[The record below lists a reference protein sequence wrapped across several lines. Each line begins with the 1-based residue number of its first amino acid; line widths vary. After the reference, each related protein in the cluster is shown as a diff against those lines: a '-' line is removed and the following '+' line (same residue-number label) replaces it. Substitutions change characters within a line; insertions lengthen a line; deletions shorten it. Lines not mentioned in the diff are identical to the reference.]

1 MKKLFYLVFFA
12 FMLSCAPKIVVND
25 NIFDGDSM
33 FNSMKG
39 TYSKAQ
45 FDSMCVTDTL
55 PIDLLEWE
63 MMRLKEYESGEK
75 VVLYSIYRKNVVY
88 RIERISNDSIKITK
102 RQVK

>member
-1 MKKLFYLVFFA
+1 MKKLFYLVFFT
-12 FMLSCAPKIVVND
+12 FLISCAPKIVVND

-45 FDSMCVTDTL
+45 FDSMCVADTL

-63 MMRLKEYESGEK
+63 TMWLKEYETGSK
-75 VVLYSIYRKNVVY
+75 VVLYSIYKKNVVY
-88 RIERISNDSIKITK
+88 RVEKTENDSIKITK

>member
-1 MKKLFYLVFFA
+1 MKKLFYLVFFT
-12 FMLSCAPKIVVND
+12 FLISCAPKIVVND

-88 RIERISNDSIKITK
+88 RVERTSNDSIKITK

>member
-12 FMLSCAPKIVVND
+12 FLLSCTPKIVVND
-25 NIFDGDSM
+25 NIFEGESM

-39 TYSKAQ
+39 VYSKAQ
-45 FDSMCVTDTL
+45 FDSMCVADTL

-63 MMRLKEYESGEK
+63 IMRLKEYESGEK
-75 VVLYSIYRKNVVY
+75 VILYSIYRKNIVY
-88 RIERISNDSIKITK
+88 RVERITNDSIKIIK

>member
-1 MKKLFYLVFFA
+1 MKKLFYLVFFT

-39 TYSKAQ
+39 TYSKVQ
-45 FDSMCVTDTL
+45 FDSMCVADTL